1 MYPHEVCSSLYCYTV
16 YLLAKVRKRTTAANC
31 RHPLKVMNVFDFF
44 QVIDNMMDKST
55 KRVIFGL
62 IGERLNYTVVVNM
75 PSVVYE
81 KGMFILQDVDESQ
94 HTHQVCY
101 KTLITVPMISAAIM
115 IYLLITC
122 ILIMVLIW
130 SINRCCFARD
140 EPSSSSGEQQPQSS
154 RWQRFLSILKPF
166 NTALQNVSS

>member
-1 MYPHEVCSSLYCYTV
+1 MSRDEVCSSLYCYTV
-16 YLLAKVRKRTTAANC
+16 YLLAKARKKNC

-101 KTLITVPMISAAIM
+101 KSIINVTLPMVSVAIM
-115 IYLLITC
+115 LYLIVTC
-122 ILIMVLIW
+122 ILIMVLLW
-130 SINRCCFARD
+130 SINRCWFSRD
-140 EPSSSSGEQQPQSS
+140 EPSSSSSGEQQPQSS
-154 RWQRFLSILKPF
+154 RWQRFLSILKLF